1 MYNRILVRYGDLT
14 LKGKNQKYFV
24 QAINQL
30 IFDKCEDLNLTYE
43 LNHDRMYIIL
53 NDTPIEV
60 IEKRLSYVTG
70 LYSYSK
76 VIKCAVDFDE
86 IKTQSIALL
95 KQIVPQT
102 GITFKVDTKRADKN
116 FPMASMDFS
125 RKLSVEVLRNVPHL
139 IVDVRN
145 PKLVL
150 QVEIR
155 KDGAFIFCGQTLGV
169 GGFPTPIAGR
179 AAVMLSGGIDSPVAA
194 YLAMKKGLEVDL
206 IHFEST
212 PLTPLESVQK
222 TIDLAEVLARYAP
235 KNKIR
240 LHLVPFRPIHEE
252 IIKNIPESYNITI
265 MRRMMYRISSRIL
278 TKNKLDA
285 MITGDSLGQ
294 VASQTL
300 ESLHC
305 IGEVTSKLIL
315 RPLTSYDKL
324 DIIKI
329 AKEIETL
336 EISNRPFSD
345 CCSVYIP
352 KSPAIRPQ
360 SYLAKSYEKSFPYD
374 EMIDEVI
381 PNIKTL
387 VLSSH
392 EHFDIISKGFTV
404 DEALK

>member
-53 NDTPIEV
+53 NGTPLEE

-76 VIKCAVDFDE
+76 VIKCAVDFEE
-86 IKTQSIALL
+86 IKSKSIELIQ
-95 KQIVPQT
+95 KIVPQT

-116 FPMASMDFS
+116 FPMTSMDFS

-139 IVDVRN
+139 IVDVKN
-145 PKLVL
+145 PELVL

-155 KDGAFIFCGQTLGV
+155 KDGAYLFSGQTKGV
-169 GGFPTPIAGR
+169 GGFPTPIAGK

-206 IHFEST
+206 VHFEST

-222 TIDLAEVLARYAP
+222 AIDLAQVLARYAP

-240 LHLVPFRPIHEE
+240 LHLIPFRPIHEE
-252 IIKNIPESYNITI
+252 IIKHIPESYNITI
-265 MRRMMYRISSRIL
+265 MRRMMYRITSRVL

-315 RPLTSYDKL
+315 RPLTSYDKI

-336 EISNRPFSD
+336 DISNRAFSD

-360 SYLAKSYEKSFPYD
+360 SYLAKSYEKSFPYE
-374 EMIDEVI
+374 EMIDEVMA
-381 PNIKTL
+381 NIKTL
-387 VLSSH
+387 VLTSTDH
-392 EHFDIISKGFTV
+392 YDITLKGFSV
-404 DEALK
+404 EEAFQ